1 MHDFLRDC
9 RKIETAAGSI
19 YQHLSAEISYP
30 QEIRSLFQRLSSEER
45 EHARQIDLALQA
57 TPAELDAV
65 ARFSGARLNASLLLV
80 DHVLEML
87 QSRQLSEIEALR
99 LAVELENKFVNVH
112 VHNSLD
118 FGNPQLA
125 KLFSDLGSYDQCHVD
140 QLQACLARWEQ
151 TVKS

>member
-9 RKIETAAGSI
+9 HKIETTAGSI
-19 YQHLSAEISYP
+19 YQHLSSELSYP

-65 ARFSGARLNASLLLV
+65 ARFSGERLNASLLLV
-80 DHVLEML
+80 DHVLEMV
-87 QSRQLSEIEALR
+87 QSRRLSEIEALR
-99 LAVELENKFVNVH
+99 LAVELERKFANVH

-125 KLFSDLGSYDQCHVD
+125 KLFTDLGSYDQIHVD
-140 QLQACLARWEQ
+140 QLRECLERWEK
-151 TVKS
+151 TLKN